1 MPVIAA
7 IIGNRFGQIGIAL
20 VAGYFFGFYSVP
32 RVDVPAIVRNAEA
45 GRDAH
50 WQNVL
55 RQKEREN
62 DARVAAAQEAADA
75 EPDVP
80 ADRAERLRLCRQS
93 PTCRSRNGG

>member
-1 MPVIAA
+1 MPLVLSLLGSRWAMIAA
-7 IIGNRFGQIGIAL
+7 AAL
-20 VAGYFFGFYSVP
+20 GGFFYGFYSVP

-50 WQNVL
+50 WQAVL

-62 DARVAAAQEAADA
+62 DARIAAAQEAADA

-80 ADRAERLRLCRQS
+80 ADRAERVRLCSAS

>member
-1 MPVIAA
+1 MSIIGLV
-7 IIGNRFGQIGIAL
+7 IGNRFGQIGLAL

-50 WQNVL
+50 WQSVL

-62 DARVAAAQEAADA
+62 EARVAAALEAAEA

-80 ADRAERLRLCRQS
+80 ADRAERLRLCQQS
-93 PTCRSRNGG
+93 PTCRRDGG